1 MLPVVWAVALHSGL
15 FVSGYSWPSPQYD
28 ALETFLY
35 EGRDLSAKSI
45 SAIGENCKVRGL
57 PDSVVAAE
65 WVRFVSS
72 FVFML
77 F

>member
-1 MLPVVWAVALHSGL
+1 MFPIIWAVAIHSGL
-15 FVSGYSWPSPQYD
+15 FVSGYEWPSPQYD

-35 EGRDLSAKSI
+35 EGRDLATNTITAI
-45 SAIGENCKVRGL
+45 SENCKVRGL

-65 WVRFVSS
+65 WVRFVST
-72 FVFML
+72 FIFML